1 MKLSDAAK
9 IADYH
14 KRGWWDDATIDDIFR
29 RQVAAQPA
37 ALALIDPPNR
47 TALDGRAPQRL
58 SWSELDALVDR
69 FATALI
75 MAGVGVDAVVA
86 VQMHNVADL
95 VAAYLTVAR
104 IGAII
109 APFPMQYREHELK
122 QLGEFVAPS
131 VFVVNNTSETAV
143 RAAIG
148 AATSVLTLAAI
159 ADTSADRVLLAQR
172 RAELRNGADDIIT
185 LCFTS
190 GTTGK
195 PKVIPRSH
203 NEWLSIALGTID
215 GAGLHPGARMLNPFP
230 LVNMAGI
237 GGMIVPWLIL
247 GGVLIN
253 HHPLDLPIFLGQ
265 IQAEKPIYT
274 VAPPA
279 LLSMLLMNE
288 ALLSRFDISSLRA
301 IGSGSAPLPPAMV
314 RSWSDRGIP
323 VTNLFGSNEGV
334 CLVSGIKDF
343 PEPEKRAEF
352 FPRFGAEG
360 FVWKARVAREQWTKL
375 VDLDSG
381 NTIDSPGR
389 PGELR
394 IKGSMV
400 FAGYWNN
407 PEANAQA
414 FDADGYFRTG
424 DLFEIAEDDAGSARY
439 YRFVGRAKDLII
451 RGGMNIAPEEI
462 EGLIASHP
470 MVAEIAVIGYPDLV
484 MGEKVR
490 AVVTP
495 RGDSKPTLEDIV
507 SFLDA
512 RKVAKFKLPERLDIV
527 AALPRNAVGKVLKYR
542 LREELPA

>member
-1 MKLSDAAK
+1 
-9 IADYH
+9 
-14 KRGWWDDATIDDIFR
+14 
-29 RQVAAQPA
+29 
-37 ALALIDPPNR
+37 
-47 TALDGRAPQRL
+47 
-58 SWSELDALVDR
+58 
-69 FATALI
+69 

-195 PKVIPRSH
+195 PKVVPRSH

-360 FVWKARVAREQWTKL
+360 FVWKARVAQQQWTKL

-495 RGDSKPTLEDIV
+495 RGNSKPTLEDIV